1 MKLSALS
8 LSLSQIGVPANH
20 FLIFPEGDAVKAKD
34 GRPFDAPAWIMKKD
48 NGMAL
53 AASLNQSAKDLVIDY
68 EHQTILSKENGQPAP
83 AAGWLKAGSFLY
95 VDGVGLCSN
104 NYEFTAK
111 AKDYIDNGEYRFK
124 SPVVL
129 YNKAGVVLGL
139 HSVAIT
145 NDPALSILDELK
157 PALLTATITI
167 PETQQ
172 QENSMNPLLALI
184 LASLGLP
191 ETTTEA
197 DAIAALNQQFVTIK
211 DKATAKGLMLD
222 DGKILA
228 SLTTEIDKVDEKF
241 ATAQAQEPDP
251 SKYVPIEVVTAL
263 NEEIAKLQGNQ
274 KDPAEELVAEALS
287 NGQLLPA
294 QQSWAMLY
302 AQKDLQGF
310 KDYLSRQPKIAALT
324 QSQTA
329 GKQVSTAT
337 TTVALTADVKLVA
350 AQLGV
355 DAKDLASS
363 MA

>member
-8 LSLSQIGVPANH
+8 LSLSQTGVPANH
-20 FLIFPEGDAVKAKD
+20 FLIFPEGDAIKAKD
-34 GRPFDAPAWIMKKD
+34 GRPFDAPAWVMKKD

-184 LASLGLP
+184 LASLDLA
-191 ETTTEA
+191 ETTTEEQ
-197 DAIAALNQQFVTIK
+197 AIAALNQNFADIK
-211 DKATAKGLMLD
+211 GKATAKGLMLD
-222 DGKILA
+222 DGKLLA
-228 SLTTEIDKVDEKF
+228 SLSAEIDKVDEKF

-263 NEEIAKLQGNQ
+263 NEKIAELQGNQ

-329 GKQVSTAT
+329 GKPVSTVP